1 MKPLSTAIKAAASA
15 SGMNP
20 ISASLRSRSFQQ
32 LRGRDH
38 RLGDLGDF
46 LALVHRSL
54 AQQGIGRFFGEILR
68 GHENALGA
76 VDHLAFLERGARALE
91 LVPQTGQ
98 GVEARDAEIEDED
111 VLDALLA
118 QAPDDVGGDAG
129 VDGSLDRGLV
139 ALIDEHGD
147 GSLHRPADLEHLL
160 EHVAARV
167 LEVDQDDVGVEGVD
181 ASEHVR
187 RLAEAHHVHVAGLAQ
202 PVLQDRRADRI
213 LINDDDLERR
223 LHGRGRRF
231 SSRVPSPVERRF
243 SSSINSLS
251 AKPSTAR
258 RSAGAPMV
266 EYWAAALSKDAA
278 PTPSPRMSTG
288 GAFRLRPNRAFMSA
302 RWFSPDA
309 PPERPRSSDEQ
320 GAAWN
325 KAWQCGGFEVPAIV
339 AAGSLR
345 NFKSKTILES

>member
-1 MKPLSTAIKAAASA
+1 MRMPLARSITLRSSSA
-15 SGMNP
+15 VRARSSSSRRRAKELKRETQRSRMFLMR
-20 ISASLRSRSFQQ
+20 SLRRPP
-32 LRGRDH
+32 
-38 RLGDLGDF
+38 
-46 LALVHRSL
+46 
-54 AQQGIGRFFGEILR
+54 I
-68 GHENALGA
+68 
-76 VDHLAFLERGARALE
+76 
-91 LVPQTGQ
+91 
-98 GVEARDAEIEDED
+98 
-111 VLDALLA
+111 
-118 QAPDDVGGDAG
+118 GGDAG

-187 RLAEAHHVHVAGLAQ
+187 RLAGAHHVHVAGLAQ

-309 PPERPRSSDEQ
+309 PPGRPRSSDEQ

-345 NFKSKTILES
+345 NFKSKTTLDKFAGVPLIPKFASEGAAKVCELRNRDTRCASTRTCTSTRNTRGRRAGISISSIS